1 LDRRST
7 CVWLIYRLSVIPTE
21 NLVKKYFKSIMN
33 SIWMHASCFVRLL
46 YVNQTGQE
54 PASVLRLQDNIT
66 FFQNRK
72 SWPAMSKD
80 VFSSKNFCFWYYSTF
95 IFIWQILLNYELTKL
110 KKFIS
115 RFIGKLY
122 NYFLFSSIFN
132 TSCMCCKIRCDWEY

>member
-1 LDRRST
+1 
-7 CVWLIYRLSVIPTE
+7 
-21 NLVKKYFKSIMN
+21 MN

-72 SWPAMSKD
+72 SWPAMSKA

-122 NYFLFSSIFN
+122 N
-132 TSCMCCKIRCDWEY
+132 